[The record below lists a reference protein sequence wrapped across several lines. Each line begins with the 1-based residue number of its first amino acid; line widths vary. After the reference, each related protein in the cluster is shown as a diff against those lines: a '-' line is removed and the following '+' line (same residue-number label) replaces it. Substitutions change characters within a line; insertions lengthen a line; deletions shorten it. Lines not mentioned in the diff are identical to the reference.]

1 MFRGCGSSGIHPT
14 YPYIAFND
22 LRKVDN
28 LKRLF
33 ADAYRDTPVTVMASS
48 KPSQ

>member
-1 MFRGCGSSGIHPT
+1 MLHPN
-14 YPYIAFND
+14 YPYIVFND
-22 LRKVDN
+22 LPKVDN

-33 ADAYRDTPVTVMASS
+33 ADYYRDTPVTVMASS